1 MAQAPSMRIIPVA
14 TLEGHEDRA
23 WHIAWNP
30 TKPILASCSADKSVR
45 LYGYRQASDS
55 DVPDAPYLKFSHLST
70 IPTGHAKT
78 VRAVAWSPS
87 GKTLATAS
95 FDSNIGVWAQE
106 EDEDGEDGAFNPSAE
121 WECMSLLE
129 GHETEC
135 KSVAYSASG
144 NLLAS
149 CSRDKTVWV
158 WEVHPD
164 HDFECMGVLME
175 HTQDVKC
182 VAWHPT
188 EEILASASYDDT
200 IKLYIDD
207 PQEDWY
213 CFQTLSGHS
222 STVWSLAFSP
232 DGRYLASASDDTT
245 IRIWERV
252 QEHKWECVD
261 VLEGHERSIY
271 SISWGTGKPSG
282 SDGAGSLGWIASTGG
297 DGIINVWEIGVGPS
311 TRDPSRKTL
320 SHRIIANISQ
330 AHDVHDVNSVV
341 WCPRKGFEDIFAT
354 AGDDGAVKVWK
365 VAPS

>member
-1 MAQAPSMRIIPVA
+1 MDQEYPAEILPVVS
-14 TLEGHEDRA
+14 LEGHEDRA

-30 TKPILASCSADKSVR
+30 TRPILASCSADKNVR
-45 LYGYRQASDS
+45 MYAYSNATNTDMLDGPS
-55 DVPDAPYLKFSHLST
+55 LKFSHIST
-70 IPTGHAKT
+70 TPTGHTKT
-78 VRAVAWSPS
+78 VRAIAWSPS

-106 EDEDGEDGAFNPSAE
+106 EDEDGEEGAFNPAAE

-135 KSVAYSASG
+135 KSVAYSPSG

-158 WEVHPD
+158 WEAHPD

-200 IKLYIDD
+200 IKLYVDD
-207 PQEDWY
+207 PQEDWF

-232 DGRYLASASDDTT
+232 DGRFLASASDDTT
-245 IRIWERV
+245 IRIWERI
-252 QEHKWECVD
+252 QEHKWECID
-261 VLEGHERSIY
+261 VLEGHERSVY
-271 SISWGTGKPSG
+271 SISWGVGKFLASEDD
-282 SDGAGSLGWIASTGG
+282 SNLGWLASTGG
-297 DGIINVWEIGVGPS
+297 DGLINVWDLKAAPS
-311 TRDPSRKTL
+311 TKDPSRKAL
-320 SHRIIANISQ
+320 SHQLIARISQ
-330 AHDVHDVNSVV
+330 AHDVHDVNSIV
-341 WCPRKGFEDIFAT
+341 WCPRKGFEDMFAT
-354 AGDDGAVKVWK
+354 AGDDGAVKVWR
-365 VAPS
+365 VAIS